1 MMDRQSEVE
10 EVKDEAR
17 QEGLVMTV
25 LEEVLLL
32 RTDDSFVPDCARS
45 GGGFLIFFSS
55 LFSSGSLSCQ
65 KNTRCSGVGA

>member
-10 EVKDEAR
+10 EAKDETS

-32 RTDDSFVPDCARS
+32 RTKDGPFRDYAR
-45 GGGFLIFFSS
+45 
-55 LFSSGSLSCQ
+55 
-65 KNTRCSGVGA
+65 RGVDI